1 MPDSG
6 CSTGGLVSVA
16 VQAMTIINA
25 ALLFSKALAAAHA
38 GPYRPQ
44 QPGLSKAQEARLIAE
59 ENTRRL
65 LRLSSQAIKYALSPL
80 NKILPMA

>member
-1 MPDSG
+1 M
-6 CSTGGLVSVA
+6 
-16 VQAMTIINA
+16 IINA
-25 ALLFSKALAAAHA
+25 ALHFSKALVVAHA

-65 LRLSSQAIKYALSPL
+65 LRLSSQAIKYVLSPVIRHCL
-80 NKILPMA
+80 WPEA